1 MKINVF
7 IHTHSIRD
15 EINKK
20 KTENINS
27 NSITQPN
34 TQKFRRNNENIW
46 AEKLNG
52 FNEFI

>member
-20 KTENINS
+20 NINS
-27 NSITQPN
+27 KSITQSN